1 LTWPDDAGHEER
13 IEIFK
18 TLEFLP
24 ILDQLA
30 QSPDIDVRDRART
43 ALAHFNNV
51 SSMTHIVPSTPVVDT
66 RREQQAPSGT
76 LVPARQL
83 ISVVFGNMAIQP
95 NDDPVTEA
103 DMEE

>member
-13 IEIFK
+13 IEVFK
-18 TLEFLP
+18 ALEFVP

-43 ALAHFNNV
+43 ALAHFNNM
-51 SSMTHIVPSTPVVDT
+51 STTPIVPSTPAVDT

-95 NDDPVTEA
+95 NDEPVTEA